1 MEIYSLLSSVTTV
14 VSFVMFIAIVAWAW
28 SRHRRDVYR
37 DAANAPFALPDEIRT
52 HEESRP

>member
-1 MEIYSLLSSVTTV
+1 MELYSFLSSVTTV

-28 SRHRRDVYR
+28 SRHRHDAYR

-52 HEESRP
+52 LDERRP

>member
-1 MEIYSLLSSVTTV
+1 MEIYSFLSSAITV
-14 VSFVMFIAIVAWAW
+14 VTFVMFIAIVAWAW
-28 SRHRRDVYR
+28 SRHRHDVYR